1 MNIEELHRHF
11 ISSDSACT
19 DTRKLSANCMFF
31 ALRGENFNGNRYA
44 AKAIKLGAKFAV
56 VDEQAVATD
65 HRFILVDDVL
75 SSLQELSR
83 YHRRSLSATI
93 IGLTGSNGKT
103 TTKEL
108 IYAVLSTTYKTQATK
123 GNYNNHIGVPLTL
136 LNLTKE
142 TEYAVVEMGA
152 NHQGEIAFLSG
163 IAEPDFGYITN
174 FGKAHLEGFGGIE
187 GVIKGKSELYDHLKK
202 NEGYI
207 FVNAQDDKQ
216 LELTNQYD
224 KCILFNES
232 VVSSLNS
239 EFISA
244 DPYVKFKTDSELIES
259 KLTGYYNFHNI
270 SVAVAIGRYF
280 GVSNENIKAAISNY
294 TPLNN
299 RSEIIERNGQKIIL
313 DAYNANPTSMKAAL
327 DNFDQ
332 IEAESKVAVL
342 GDMFELG
349 EYAKDEHQAITNYAL
364 DTSVDQLWLVGENFF
379 EINTNDS
386 RCKMFRTYEELK
398 AYWAKHQS
406 NYKTYLIK
414 GSRGMALE
422 RVMDNLN

>member
-44 AKAIKLGAKFAV
+44 AKAIELGAKFAV

-364 DTSVDQLWLVGENFF
+364 ETSVDQLWLVGENFF

-422 RVMDNLN
+422 RVMNNLN